1 MIAVKVTVSVFE
13 DGVKL
18 NYIRLIL
25 NPIEPYTVYAEK
37 KEKHNIE
44 I

>member
-1 MIAVKVTVSVFE
+1 MIAVKVTVSVCE

-18 NYIRLIL
+18 NYVRLIWSRK
-25 NPIEPYTVYAEK
+25 EPYTIYTEN

>member
-1 MIAVKVTVSVFE
+1 MIAVKVTVSVCETGF
-13 DGVKL
+13 KL
-18 NYIRLIL
+18 NYICLIL
-25 NPIEPYTVYAEK
+25 NRKELYIVYVEN

>member
-1 MIAVKVTVSVFE
+1 MIAVTVTVSVCE
-13 DGVKL
+13 VRVKL
-18 NYIRLIL
+18 NYIHLIM
-25 NPIEPYTVYAEK
+25 NPKEPYTVYIEN